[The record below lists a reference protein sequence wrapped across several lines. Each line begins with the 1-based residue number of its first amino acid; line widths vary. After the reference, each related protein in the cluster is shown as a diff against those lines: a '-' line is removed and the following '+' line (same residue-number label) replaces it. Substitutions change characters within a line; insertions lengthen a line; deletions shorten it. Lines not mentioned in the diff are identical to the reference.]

1 MGRNVS
7 DSEDYDIHPRVAEI
21 FLALDGAG
29 IDWLMFRGEERMR
42 KPTGDIDLL
51 IAPGDLELTDKALS
65 TLGFSRQ
72 GSALLVTRRAYV
84 AYVAEDDFWLRIDL
98 VTRVA
103 FGEHLEFDTTA
114 AGEFLAAKRRVDVF
128 FLPERVDAFWHL
140 LLHYMLDRGDIPL
153 PWRDIMHE
161 RAKVAHAV
169 GPLATCLDALAGD
182 AAGQRVLSAVQAA
195 DWSLL
200 HVLFHHIRKAWLS
213 SQSPSSQV
221 RIGTRRGLSRI
232 GLSQWTSFRPGLS
245 VAVLGPDGAGK
256 TTLAL
261 GLRDS
266 LAIPTRYVYMG
277 LWKESRVKQL
287 LSHVPGLN
295 LLLLLFQLVARSC
308 RLSYLRWR
316 GCIVILDR
324 FSYDAVL
331 VTKDESWRQRV
342 TAALVLR
349 MSRPPDLI
357 VVLDLPGEVAF
368 ARKGEQDVAT
378 LNQWRAAYRALE
390 SGNSQLIVLDAT
402 EPIAEVRRLATEAIW
417 KTIRRRAEPKL
428 P

>member
-1 MGRNVS
+1 VS
-7 DSEDYDIHPRVAEI
+7 DSPSQYEIHGQVEEVFR
-21 FLALDGAG
+21 ALDEAG
-29 IDWLMFRGEERMR
+29 INWLLFRGEERMQ
-42 KPTGDIDLL
+42 KPTGDIDVL
-51 IAPGDLELTDKALS
+51 IAPHDLEATHKVLT

-72 GSALLVTRRAYV
+72 GSAFLVTRRAYV
-84 AYVAEDDFWLRIDL
+84 AYVAEDDLWLRFDV

-103 FGEHLEFDTTA
+103 FGGLLEFDTSA
-114 AGEFLAAKRRVDVF
+114 AEVFLASKRRVGVL
-128 FLPERVDAFWHL
+128 FLPARNDAFWHL

-153 PWRDIMHE
+153 PWREILHE
-161 RAKVAHAV
+161 RAKDADAV
-169 GPLATCLDALAGD
+169 GPLAAFLDARPGD
-182 AAGQRVLSAVQAA
+182 ATSLRVLTAVQAA
-195 DWSLL
+195 NWSSLQ
-200 HVLFHHIRKAWLS
+200 VLFSDIREAWLR
-213 SQSPSSQV
+213 SQSPTSRV
-221 RIGTRRGLSRI
+221 RFGVQRALSRL

-256 TTLAL
+256 TTLAQ

-277 LWKESRVKQL
+277 MWKEGRLQQI

-295 LLLLLFQLVARSC
+295 LLLMLFQLVARSF
-308 RLSYLRWR
+308 RLSYFRWR

-331 VTKDESWRQRV
+331 VTRGATWRQRV

-349 MSRPPDLI
+349 MSQSPDLI

-378 LNQWRAAYRALE
+378 LDEWRAAYRALE
-390 SGNSQLIVLDAT
+390 SGSAQLVVLDAT

-417 KTIRRRAEPKL
+417 KAIRRRSELKRA
-428 P
+428 